1 MQARSQTTIHD
12 VAARAGVSIATV
24 SRSLNAT
31 GVTNAETLERVRA
44 AAKEL
49 GFRPN
54 PAGRALKT
62 ARSRV
67 IGVMVPSLRN
77 PVFADALAGV
87 ERAAKAAGYGV
98 IVASCGYEPDR
109 EAEIVE
115 SLIAQRVDGLIL
127 TVADAAA
134 AAADALSRLAEA
146 GMPYALLYNE
156 IARADGTA
164 VGIDNAAAARSAA
177 KALIEA
183 GHRRLAMLAGDF
195 AASDRQIRRRE
206 GFLAAASAA
215 GLAPPVVVSAG
226 FSEAQ
231 LGPAFAALFRAPTR
245 PTGLFCATDMLA
257 FKAIRELRDF
267 GLAVPRDVS
276 VVGFDGIGIGEWMS
290 PSLATIVQPNG
301 EMGETAFAFLEDRIE
316 KRIEGPR
323 TATLAFHFRQG
334 ESLGPAPT
342 EGDTP

>member
-1 MQARSQTTIHD
+1 MHARSQTTIHD

-62 ARSRV
+62 ARSGV
-67 IGVMVPSLRN
+67 IGVMVPSLSN

-87 ERAAKAAGYGV
+87 ERAAKAVGYGV

-127 TVADAAA
+127 TVADATAA
-134 AAADALSRLAEA
+134 EALSRLADS

-156 IARADGTA
+156 NSRAGGTT
-164 VGIDNAAAARSAA
+164 VSIDNAAAARIAA

-183 GHRRLAMLAGDF
+183 GHRRLAIVAGDF

-206 GFLAAASAA
+206 GFLAAAAEA
-215 GLAPPVVVSAG
+215 GLAPPVVVSTG
-226 FSEAQ
+226 FSATQ
-231 LGPAFAALFRAPTR
+231 MDPAFAQLFRVSTR
-245 PTGLFCATDMLA
+245 PTGLFCTTDMLA
-257 FKAIRELRDF
+257 FKAIRELRDL

-276 VVGFDGIGIGEWMS
+276 VVGFDGIGIGELVS
-290 PSLATIVQPNG
+290 PSLATIVQPNR
-301 EMGETAFAFLEDRIE
+301 EMGEAAFAFLEDRIE
-316 KRIEGPR
+316 KRAEGTR

-342 EGDTP
+342 KGDSP

>member
-1 MQARSQTTIHD
+1 MHARSQTTIHD

-98 IVASCGYEPDR
+98 IVASCGYEPER
-109 EAEIVE
+109 ETEIVE

-134 AAADALSRLAEA
+134 ADALTRLAHA

-156 IARADGTA
+156 ISRVGGTA
-164 VGIDNAAAARSAA
+164 VGIDNAAAARIAA

-183 GHRRLAMLAGDF
+183 GHRRLAIVAGDF
-195 AASDRQIRRRE
+195 AASDRQILRRE
-206 GFLAAASAA
+206 GFLAAAAAA
-215 GLAPPVVVSAG
+215 GLEPPVVVSTG
-226 FSEAQ
+226 FSATQ
-231 LGPAFAALFRAPTR
+231 LGPVFAQLFQASTR

-257 FKAIRELRDF
+257 FKAIRELRDL
-267 GLAVPRDVS
+267 GLAVPHDVS
-276 VVGFDGIGIGEWMS
+276 VVGFDGIGIGEWVS
-290 PSLATIVQPNG
+290 PSLATIVQPNC

-316 KRIEGPR
+316 KRTEGTR

-334 ESLGPAPT
+334 ESLGPAPIK
-342 EGDTP
+342 GDSP